1 MEFKQEFTAVCF
13 GSLKTAMS
21 EVLYLA
27 TNAWIQGESQRVA
40 SIHGILFSLTSTT
53 VI

>member
-13 GSLKTAMS
+13 GSAKTAMS

-27 TNAWIQGESQRVA
+27 TNG
-40 SIHGILFSLTSTT
+40 
-53 VI
+53 